1 MKKSTVTFTFLIA
14 GLFIAAALITSCSN
28 KKAEQATEEHQHA
41 EGDTTSHHENMPMD
55 STQTVYAC
63 PMHPEV
69 TGKDGDKCSKCG
81 MKLEAIK
88 DKHEH

>member
-1 MKKSTVTFTFLIA
+1 MKKSIVVFSFLIV
-14 GLFIAAALITSCSN
+14 GLLVASVVMTSCGN
-28 KKAEQATEEHQHA
+28 KKAEQATEEN
-41 EGDTTSHHENMPMD
+41 HHEQDSTSQHESMPMD
-55 STQTVYAC
+55 STRTAYTC

-81 MKLEAIK
+81 MALEAVN